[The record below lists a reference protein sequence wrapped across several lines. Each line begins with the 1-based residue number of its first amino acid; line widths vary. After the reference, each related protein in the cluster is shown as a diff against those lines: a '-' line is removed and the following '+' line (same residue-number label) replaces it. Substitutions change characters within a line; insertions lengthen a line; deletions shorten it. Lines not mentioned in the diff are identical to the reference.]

1 VRWKVMLAIGGV
13 AAVSIGA
20 ALPAFETPTVHANRT
35 LPPGLTIAS
44 GGPAFTALD
53 GPALVPADVLE
64 ALPALG
70 QATLVAWANI
80 DQGRGAF
87 DRAVLYRT
95 SVPASTVFAF
105 YQAAFARRG
114 WTLLSTGRAVGGGH
128 EVLAERAGSDGAY
141 WEAGALI
148 RRGETVVA
156 PDGAAVR
163 DATGEAQSGP
173 GTGSNIELRLYQV
186 PDPD

>member
-1 VRWKVMLAIGGV
+1 MLAIGGV

-20 ALPAFETPTVHANRT
+20 ALPAFQTPAVHANRT
-35 LPPGLTIAS
+35 LPHGLSIAA
-44 GGPAFTALD
+44 GGPAFAALD
-53 GPALVPADVLE
+53 GPALVPADVLD
-64 ALPALG
+64 ALPSLS
-70 QATLVAWANI
+70 QSTLVAWANI

-95 SVPASTVFAF
+95 SVPASTVLAF

-148 RRGETVVA
+148 HRGETVLPPA
-156 PDGAAVR
+156 GSAVR
-163 DATGEAQSGP
+163 DATGEQRAGP
-173 GTGSNIELRLYQV
+173 ATGSDIELRLYQV

>member
-1 VRWKVMLAIGGV
+1 MLAIGGV
-13 AAVSIGA
+13 AAVSVGA
-20 ALPAFETPTVHANRT
+20 ALPAFQTPTVHANRS
-35 LPPGLTIAS
+35 LPHGLAIAPGGT
-44 GGPAFTALD
+44 AFAALD
-53 GPALVPADVLE
+53 GPALVPADVLG
-64 ALPALG
+64 ALPALE
-70 QATLVAWANI
+70 QSTLVAWANI

-114 WTLLSTGRAVGGGH
+114 WTLLSTGSAVGGGR

-148 RRGETVVA
+148 RRGQTVV
-156 PDGAAVR
+156 PPRGSAVR
-163 DATGEAQSGP
+163 DATGEQRTGP
-173 GTGSNIELRLYQV
+173 GTGSDIELRLYQV